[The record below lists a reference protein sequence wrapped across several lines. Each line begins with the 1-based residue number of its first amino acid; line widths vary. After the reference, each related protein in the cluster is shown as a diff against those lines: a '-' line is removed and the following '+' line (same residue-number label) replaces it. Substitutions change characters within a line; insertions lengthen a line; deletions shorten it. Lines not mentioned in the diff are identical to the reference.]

1 MVVCIYH
8 LSTQEVKAGGSEAQ
22 GHPRLHS
29 KLEASLG
36 YMKPRVDRIVYPR
49 HISYFYLFVVL
60 FFALLPVS
68 VAESGSLCVFYRA
81 FGLLC
86 PACGTTRAM
95 TNLCHFQ
102 FARAFSFN
110 PLLVCFLA
118 PLFFFCA
125 AQDIVTMIRRRRGRE
140 TPLSFAEFLLLFPYL
155 W

>member
-1 MVVCIYH
+1 MDMDMASKIKK
-8 LSTQEVKAGGSEAQ
+8 TAFF
-22 GHPRLHS
+22 RL
-29 KLEASLG
+29 
-36 YMKPRVDRIVYPR
+36 V
-49 HISYFYLFVVL
+49 FYLFAVL